1 MRSYVMKYT
10 LVAALTLFPGL
21 VQAQQP
27 TSNNCQAKCIEA
39 LKAADAY
46 QAELRKEIDIYK
58 GLTVTQDDQI
68 ANLHKQLKG
77 AEIWYRQ
84 PEFTIPATALLT
96 ILLLFPQKQPI
107 VLV

>member
-1 MRSYVMKYT
+1 MKSFVIKFLSVILIVSNAHGQT
-10 LVAALTLFPGL
+10 CE
-21 VQAQQP
+21 QA
-27 TSNNCQAKCIEA
+27 CKEA

-96 ILLLFPQKQPI
+96 ILLLFPQK
-107 VLV
+107 